1 MTNTQLLLSIGIP
14 SILIVLAWLS
24 NNHRFNAI
32 DARFDRMERLLEGHE
47 NRLDN
52 HGERLSHLEGPTT
65 KIVHT

>member
-14 SILIVLAWLS
+14 SILIVLTWLS

-47 NRLDN
+47 ARLDN
-52 HGERLSHLEGPTT
+52 HGERLAHLEGPAS